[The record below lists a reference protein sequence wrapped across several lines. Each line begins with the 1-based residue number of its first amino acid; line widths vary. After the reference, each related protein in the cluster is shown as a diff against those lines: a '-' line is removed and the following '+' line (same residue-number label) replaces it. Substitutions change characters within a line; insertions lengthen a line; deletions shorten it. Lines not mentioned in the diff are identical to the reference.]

1 MAAPGSN
8 DGAAPEGVAA
18 DGKMAWEIMKTCERL
33 APRFTLGDVMLASS
47 SSFSGT
53 AEDMRSSLVRIAHLA
68 GAHVEVE
75 AVTGEV
81 IYVFPRRV
89 RAAVLSRNA
98 IENNRA
104 FRRRAWRGFLTAFRF
119 CFSVFLVVHLRMIL
133 SLSRELLFRATDPQ
147 DRLLQRFKMS
157 MTTLSHLILI
167 TR

>member
-75 AVTGEV
+75 ALTGEV

-119 CFSVFLVVHLRMIL
+119 CFSVFLVVSVVLVFLALVAIMIIALTQSRDRL
-133 SLSRELLFRATDPQ
+133 SLI
-147 DRLLQRFKMS
+147 
-157 MTTLSHLILI
+157 HI
-167 TR
+167 

>member
-1 MAAPGSN
+1 MALPGSN

-89 RAAVLSRNA
+89 RAAVL
-98 IENNRA
+98 
-104 FRRRAWRGFLTAFRF
+104 
-119 CFSVFLVVHLRMIL
+119 
-133 SLSRELLFRATDPQ
+133 
-147 DRLLQRFKMS
+147 
-157 MTTLSHLILI
+157 
-167 TR
+167 